1 MRAPRIHSGHRALL
15 GFPTID
21 PTGAGALRLPF
32 PSGSFFYSFRPS
44 LLLVVRPV
52 MLGGSQRATW
62 PWRSCLR
69 SPTWTTHVFHCFLF
83 LISIFPITWCKC
95 YYFFF
100 SDFFNVL
107 LCVEVLLTIFFIK
120 IYQKSIPTIC
130 TPKLC
135 DELVRKK
142 FVPFFSD
149 KDNIIQVVV
158 KNYPPYLSEKC
169 MH

>member
-1 MRAPRIHSGHRALL
+1 MRR
-15 GFPTID
+15 
-21 PTGAGALRLPF
+21 PTGAGALRLLPIS
-32 PSGSFFYSFRPS
+32 SGFVFFSTQF
-44 LLLVVRPV
+44 LMLVVRPV
-52 MLGGSQRATW
+52 MLGGSQRVTW

-69 SPTWTTHVFHCFLF
+69 SPTWTTHVFHCFPF

-120 IYQKSIPTIC
+120 IYPKSIPTIC

-135 DELVRKK
+135 DELVCKK
-142 FVPFFSD
+142 FILFFSD

-158 KNYPPYLSEKC
+158 KNYPSIFVWKMYA
-169 MH
+169 

>member
-1 MRAPRIHSGHRALL
+1 MTIPSDLGSQIAEPFARIHSGHRTLL

-21 PTGAGALRLPF
+21 PTGAGALRLPL

-100 SDFFNVL
+100 SDFFKRSIMCWSSLDN
-107 LCVEVLLTIFFIK
+107 FFHK
-120 IYQKSIPTIC
+120 NL
-130 TPKLC
+130 PKKYTDDLYSQIVWWTC
-135 DELVRKK
+135 A
-142 FVPFFSD
+142 
-149 KDNIIQVVV
+149 
-158 KNYPPYLSEKC
+158 
-169 MH
+169 